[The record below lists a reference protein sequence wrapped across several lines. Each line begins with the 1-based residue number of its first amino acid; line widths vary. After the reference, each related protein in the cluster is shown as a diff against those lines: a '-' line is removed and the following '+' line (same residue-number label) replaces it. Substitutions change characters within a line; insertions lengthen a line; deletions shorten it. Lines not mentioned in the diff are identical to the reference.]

1 MAVPVAFGNSWAKD
15 QIHGI
20 ASTQVTTVT
29 VPDPLTCSTGRELP
43 TVFVLKKN
51 AVYKMLKG
59 FSGCSKRHESG
70 VFPGSRRGDRTLP
83 SSHPKVEIQ
92 VKFSLRKKGEFF

>member
-1 MAVPVAFGNSWAKD
+1 MGQGSNPWHSINPSHYSDSARSFNLLHRERTSNSF
-15 QIHGI
+15 
-20 ASTQVTTVT
+20 
-29 VPDPLTCSTGRELP
+29 CFE
-43 TVFVLKKN
+43 KN